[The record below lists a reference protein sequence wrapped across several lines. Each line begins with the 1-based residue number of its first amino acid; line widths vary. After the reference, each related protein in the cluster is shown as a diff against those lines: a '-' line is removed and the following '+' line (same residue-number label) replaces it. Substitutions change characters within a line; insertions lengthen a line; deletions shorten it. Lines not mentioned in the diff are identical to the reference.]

1 MRTFFIA
8 LLLVAPVVADGR
20 FERFDRDLAKVR
32 DELRISKLS
41 AVILENGQTVWG
53 RDDGG
58 KEGTQPGSGE
68 FSQTYSGERIVCNFS
83 QSGDSSSLRVEVPER
98 NLTFIARANSK
109 AMTEAAHLED
119 GNIARSAVALAFLED
134 IVFERAF
141 ERDEMENRALL
152 AFYFGRRNES
162 AAILREALDKY
173 PELESIDDVTLLRL
187 LSDLHLPATEGV
199 ATVVLKEHPDL
210 PAAWLYYGRYL
221 RSEKR
226 FREATL
232 CFKQITEHQPP
243 WHNWT
248 VSEAK
253 KELSTL
259 E

>member
-1 MRTFFIA
+1 LRFFFIA
-8 LLLVAPVVADGR
+8 LLMVAPAVADGR

-41 AVILENGQTVWG
+41 ALILENGQTVWS
-53 RDDGG
+53 RDDAGI
-58 KEGTQPGSGE
+58 ESTPPGSVE
-68 FSQTYSGERIVCNFS
+68 FSQTYSGEQIVWNFS
-83 QSGDSSSLRVEVPER
+83 QSGDSLSLRVEVPER
-98 NLTFIARANSK
+98 KLTLIARANSK

-119 GNIARSAVALAFLED
+119 GNIVRSAVALAFLVD
-134 IVFERAF
+134 VAGLPPSP
-141 ERDEMENRALL
+141 RDEMENRALL
-152 AFYFGRRNES
+152 AFYFGRQNES

-173 PELESIDDVTLLRL
+173 PELESADDVSLLRL
-187 LSDLHLPATEGV
+187 LSELHLPATEGV

-221 RSEKR
+221 RNEKR

-243 WHNWT
+243 WHDWT